1 MKTIVQKIIKKIK
14 ISFDQV
20 MLTIL
25 ILKNMGYGITGVEED
40 PLLEKLQLESPQEQ
54 LQKKF

>member
-1 MKTIVQKIIKKIK
+1 MIVYIPNIKKLK
-14 ISFDQV
+14 ISFDQA

-25 ILKNMGYGITGVEED
+25 ILKNMGFGITEVEED
-40 PLLEKLQLESPQEQ
+40 PLLEKLLLESLQEQ